1 MENNRI
7 DNTITLDGD
16 YRIALLDNSEYLFIN
31 LIDEMK
37 KEKRYLGIVKAYF
50 NSMRTAY
57 DLRENPSEDEWII
70 YDKVFFLVRPLI
82 IKEVS
87 RLTKTRGLSEA
98 DACITILKKLYEVIL
113 DDTTESYKYQAQTRT
128 LLKVITKLWDHIR
141 TPGKKDTLRSFT
153 RQLKEFIKGGY
164 VGKKE
169 ASSLTLNLKEEPKLI
184 LPREGIDLEIDL
196 GQPAIDELDI
206 V

>member
-31 LIDEMK
+31 LMDEMK

-57 DLRENPSEDEWII
+57 DLRENPSEDEWRI

>member
-169 ASSLTLNLKEEPKLI
+169 ASSLTFNLKEEPKLI